1 VFVPEQAT
9 VVVAIK
15 VGTGLK
21 MAPIAS
27 AHLNWTGV
35 GQYLGPLAN
44 NNKYVSIH
52 NREVRKRKH
61 RKDYQLTVKGQPLS
75 GTLPTPP

>member
-1 VFVPEQAT
+1 MFVPEQAT

-35 GQYLGPLAN
+35 GQYLGPLKAN
-44 NNKYVSIH
+44 
-52 NREVRKRKH
+52 
-61 RKDYQLTVKGQPLS
+61 L
-75 GTLPTPP
+75 